1 MAVVTEKIEY
11 KLIRS
16 SRRTIG
22 LEIRPDGE
30 LIVRAPHR
38 ASIREI
44 EKIILEKKD
53 WIIKHQLLAAKKAGE
68 REEMLSKLEPFTF
81 EEIQELADKM
91 QVDFP
96 PRVRQY
102 AEKIGVRYGRITIRL
117 QKTRWGSC
125 SSKGNLNFNCLLMCT
140 PREVQDYIIVHELC
154 HRVEMNHS
162 PRFWELVE
170 TYMPDYKNSEKWL
183 KTEGRKLMMRAFE
196 A

>member
-1 MAVVTEKIEY
+1 MTEKIEY

-22 LEIRPDGE
+22 LEIRPGGE

-81 EEIQELADKM
+81 EEIQELADRM
-91 QVDFP
+91 QAEFP
-96 PRVRQY
+96 PRVREY
-102 AEKIGVRYGRITIRL
+102 ADKIGVRYGRITIRI

-125 SSKGNLNFNCLLMCT
+125 SSKGNLNFNCLLMLT
-140 PREVQDYIIVHELC
+140 PPEVIDSVVVHELC
-154 HRVEMNHS
+154 HRKEMNHS
-162 PRFWELVE
+162 RRFYAEVLRVF
-170 TYMPDYKNSEKWL
+170 PDYREADRWL
-183 KTEGRKLMMRAFE
+183 RENGKLILASVE
-196 A
+196 E

>member
-22 LEIRPDGE
+22 LEIRPGAE

-38 ASIREI
+38 ASLREI
-44 EKIILEKKD
+44 ERIILEKED
-53 WIIKHQLLAAKKAGE
+53 WIRKHQVLAAKKAGE
-68 REEMLSKLEPFTF
+68 REEMLSTLEPFTF
-81 EEIQELADKM
+81 EEIQELADRM
-91 QVDFP
+91 QAEFP
-96 PRVRQY
+96 PKVREY
-102 AEKIGVRYGRITIRL
+102 ADKIGVRYGRITIRI

-125 SSKGNLNFNCLLMCT
+125 SSKGNLNFNCLLMLS
-140 PREVQDYIIVHELC
+140 PKEVQDYIIVHELC
-154 HRVEMNHS
+154 HRIEMNHS
-162 PRFWELVE
+162 ARFWQLVE
-170 TYMPDYKNSEKWL
+170 NYMPDYKKCEKWL

>member
-1 MAVVTEKIEY
+1 MTEKIEY

>member
-1 MAVVTEKIEY
+1 MTEKIEY

-22 LEIRPDGE
+22 LEIRPGGE

-53 WIIKHQLLAAKKAGE
+53 WIIKHQRLAAKKAGE

-91 QVDFP
+91 QTDFP

-102 AEKIGVRYGRITIRL
+102 AEKIGVRYGRITIRI

-162 PRFWELVE
+162 SRFWKLVE
-170 TYMPDYKNSEKWL
+170 TYMPDYKESEKWL

>member
-1 MAVVTEKIEY
+1 MTEKIEY

-68 REEMLSKLEPFTF
+68 REEMLSKLDPFTF

-91 QVDFP
+91 QADFP

-125 SSKGNLNFNCLLMCT
+125 SSKGNLNFNCLLMLA
-140 PREVQDYIIVHELC
+140 PKEVQDYIIVHELC
-154 HRVEMNHS
+154 HRIEMNHS

-170 TYMPDYKNSEKWL
+170 TYMPNYKESEKWL

>member
-22 LEIRPDGE
+22 LEITPDGE

-102 AEKIGVRYGRITIRL
+102 AEKIGVRYGRITIRI

-170 TYMPDYKNSEKWL
+170 TYMPNYKESEKWL
-183 KTEGRKLMMRAFE
+183 TKTTDI
-196 A
+196 